1 MHALLDPMG
10 LDSMAPQPRWTVPIN
25 MRSQDKPILDAALRI
40 AKNEGSDIT
49 TVFRTALSEFV
60 RTRTLPE
67 GEKMDKFLDNS
78 EMSDPIYNRILTPG
92 ELKKWTDSD
101 LLSVSKRVK
110 ARREELDFE
119 LRRRGYFFKW

>member
-1 MHALLDPMG
+1 
-10 LDSMAPQPRWTVPIN
+10 MAPQPRWTVPIN
-25 MRSQDKPILDAALRI
+25 MRLQDKSILDAALRI

-49 TVFRTALSEFV
+49 TVFRSALAEFV
-60 RTRTLPE
+60 RTRALPE

-92 ELKKWTDSD
+92 ELRKWTDSD
-101 LLSVSKRVK
+101 LLGVSKRVK